1 MFKRQAKRLGTAL
14 TGSAQGVFKVLA
26 RGAASEKALR
36 DRMKSVDGIRKISQ
50 SMKLVAAARV
60 RQSQLRLDVVRSF
73 QKGITEFWP
82 QPAAAKDGKQEGE
95 NKETVLFVPVT
106 ADRGLCGAANANV
119 SRRTR
124 NLAFELQ
131 AKQTPFAVLP
141 IGIKGKNA
149 LSRLFGST
157 FSIGLNET
165 AKLKMFNFKL
175 AAIIA
180 DEILKQPADKYII
193 VYNWFRNLLVYE
205 TREEA
210 IPSFAK
216 VKGSLTNLFGSKF
229 EVESGGYADVLR
241 NLYEYR
247 FAVRVFHTMQETMT
261 VEIAARMNAMGN
273 SSKAAAD
280 ILAMLTMEYN
290 RTRQAKITTEL
301 VEVVSGALFGKSD

>member
-1 MFKRQAKRLGTAL
+1 MFKRQAKKIGTAL
-14 TGSAQGVFKVLA
+14 TGSSQEVFRILN
-26 RGAASEKALR
+26 RGAATEKALR

-60 RQSQLRLDVVRSF
+60 RQSQVRLDVVRSF
-73 QKGITEFWP
+73 QKGISEFWP
-82 QPAAAKDGKQEGE
+82 QPAAEKKQEGE
-95 NKETVLFVPVT
+95 AKDQVVFVPIT

-119 SRRTR
+119 ARRTR
-124 NLAFELQ
+124 NLANALV
-131 AKQTPFAVLP
+131 AKQNPFNMVP

-149 LSRLFGST
+149 LAKLFGNT
-157 FSIGLNET
+157 FTFGINEC
-165 AKLKMFNFKL
+165 AKLRLLTFRL
-175 AAIIA
+175 ASMVAI
-180 DEILKQPADKYII
+180 EILKQPADKYVI

-205 TREEA
+205 TKDEE
-210 IPSFAK
+210 IPSFSK
-216 VKGSLTNLFGSKF
+216 VKGNLTALFGGKF
-229 EVESGGYADVLR
+229 EVESGGYSDTLR

-247 FAVRVFHTMQETMT
+247 FAVRVFHCMQEAMT

-301 VEVVSGALFGKSD
+301 VEVVSGALFVKSD